1 MSENLDLVRSICA
14 AWERGDFS
22 SAEWA
27 DPMIRYVWADG
38 PAPSGSTGVAQMTAG
53 WRAFLDN
60 WMDIRI
66 DVDEYRVLDDGR
78 VLVLMQRTGRG
89 KSSGIEL
96 GQMQTHGAAL
106 FDSVTARFLRWSST
120 STASAPSPTS
130 AWRDRR

>member
-22 SAEWA
+22 SADWA

-38 PAPSGSTGVAQMTAG
+38 PTPSGSTGVSQMAAG

-60 WMDIRI
+60 WMDLRI
-66 DVDEYRVLDDGR
+66 DVDEYRALADGR

-89 KSSGIEL
+89 KASGIEL
-96 GQMQTHGAAL
+96 GQMQTHGAAVFGL
-106 FDSVTARFLRWSST
+106 HDRKVSTLVVYFD
-120 STASAPSPTS
+120 
-130 AWRDRR
+130 RDRALADLGLEGG

>member
-22 SAEWA
+22 SVEWA

-38 PAPSGSTGVAQMTAG
+38 PTPSGSRGVAQMAAD

-60 WMDIRI
+60 WMELRV

-89 KSSGIEL
+89 KASGIGL
-96 GQMQTHGAAL
+96 GQMQTRGAVVFGL
-106 FDSVTARFLRWSST
+106 
-120 STASAPSPTS
+120 
-130 AWRDRR
+130 RDRKVSMLVVYFDRDRALADLGLEE